1 MFSQLDRE
9 IINIYLLKKVPPY
22 AEPFLCFS
30 QFNFLLPR
38 LSLPWKHNQNARQPV
53 PPIIISCEAIKARY
67 DAILDQSEHLSNR
80 LCQLY

>member
-9 IINIYLLKKVPPY
+9 IIDIYLLKKVPPY
-22 AEPFLCFS
+22 AEPFS

-53 PPIIISCEAIKARY
+53 PAIIISCEAIKARY
-67 DAILDQSEHLSNR
+67 DAILDQSEDAHLSNR